1 MLPGEALAHDSDSR
15 GRGDLLCRTYN
26 VTLRANQVS
35 SRCSSQ
41 NSCKLVAEC
50 SLCLGR
56 AHEIVRGKSKR
67 GWHEGARSGPAARA
81 SDGFRVIDCWNPL
94 ALSDSEHSQR
104 PESTPVGQTTFC
116 ELLRC

>member
-1 MLPGEALAHDSDSR
+1 MLPGEALAHDGVSR

-56 AHEIVRGKSKR
+56 AHESVCGKSKR
-67 GWHEGARSGPAARA
+67 GSGDMKGRYPAPRRAPWTALDQSGLENPAA
-81 SDGFRVIDCWNPL
+81 L
-94 ALSDSEHSQR
+94 
-104 PESTPVGQTTFC
+104 
-116 ELLRC
+116 